1 MATFS
6 HRVLPPAE
14 IQTERQKQKEE
25 KPQKRRSNIFF
36 PAVIALSD
44 APVPFVITFILIE
57 EIFGRRT
64 KKNPRTKHS
73 SVDSKK
79 SRYNDIFPFL

>member
-1 MATFS
+1 VFYHPCRNTDGEAKT
-6 HRVLPPAE
+6 
-14 IQTERQKQKEE
+14 
-25 KPQKRRSNIFF
+25 KRRKTSKKKKQFFF

-79 SRYNDIFPFL
+79 PRYNDIFPFL